1 MKAKLHQP
9 FQSNDQEIPLEPS
22 NRANNLRVY
31 ILLHVVSS
39 IWNSFL
45 HYLVEQG
52 DRFPFTPS
60 TKRQIGS
67 FTLWAGWRR
76 QNVQKWVIRAKLLF
90 CQSKPI
96 AFLPFSLPSSRR
108 RRRRRSRRVK
118 LPVSRLRLQ
127 VIITAPNTVITFSWE
142 VWFTA
147 RTSLMALIIAEALKH
162 RMGQF
167 NA

>member
-1 MKAKLHQP
+1 M
-9 FQSNDQEIPLEPS
+9 
-22 NRANNLRVY
+22 
-31 ILLHVVSS
+31 
-39 IWNSFL
+39 
-45 HYLVEQG
+45 
-52 DRFPFTPS
+52 
-60 TKRQIGS
+60 
-67 FTLWAGWRR
+67 
-76 QNVQKWVIRAKLLF
+76 IRAKLLF

-96 AFLPFSLPSSRR
+96 AFLPFSLPSS
-108 RRRRRSRRVK
+108 RRRRSRRVK

-162 RMGQF
+162 RMCQF